1 MGEDDVD
8 TSGVV
13 VLVVD
18 TSCVVVVDTS
28 GVVDEQLQ
36 TVVVASELYIK
47 QMQLH
52 QIVTK
57 LFKMIIY
64 VYETKIINWR
74 EIHPCEF
81 WLNLI

>member
-1 MGEDDVD
+1 MGEGDVDDVD

-36 TVVVASELYIK
+36 TVVVASELYKNKGNYIK
-47 QMQLH
+47 
-52 QIVTK
+52 
-57 LFKMIIY
+57 
-64 VYETKIINWR
+64 
-74 EIHPCEF
+74 
-81 WLNLI
+81 

>member
-18 TSCVVVVDTS
+18 TSVVVVVDTS

-47 QMQLH
+47 QGQLH
-52 QIVTK
+52 SKVAK
-57 LFKMIIY
+57 LFKMICICY
-64 VYETKIINWR
+64 
-74 EIHPCEF
+74 
-81 WLNLI
+81 